1 MTLWPSSEPFYHVS
15 VDIMGPLPMSKGY
28 KYILMIGD
36 NFSRW
41 FEAIPLME
49 ITAKAVCMSFIES
62 WVSRYGI
69 PEFIHSDNG
78 VQFTSNLFRDMCS
91 ALNIVRTRSTLYH
104 PQGNAKVERINE
116 PLRTV

>member
-1 MTLWPSSEPFYHVS
+1 MMLRIGWLVALNAKVKKKAKQKHRQPMTLWPSSEPFYHVS

-69 PEFIHSDNG
+69 PEYIHSDNG

-91 ALNIVRTRSTLYH
+91 
-104 PQGNAKVERINE
+104 
-116 PLRTV
+116 